1 MLVGGVIGEVEA
13 DRHAGSLD
21 LGELALGE
29 AVVAAVH
36 QIEAADV
43 LGGEAVYHVAH
54 VATYAAFIGA
64 QEDTVPGLVNGHA
77 SGAVDAQDLLA
88 AKKLDA
94 LVLERCYNV
103 LGLLI

>member
-1 MLVGGVIGEVEA
+1 MAAYPISV
-13 DRHAGSLD
+13 
-21 LGELALGE
+21 LGFGDN
-29 AVVAAVH
+29 VVDKYEH
-36 QIEAADV
+36 IKTMYP
-43 LGGEAVYHVAH
+43 GGEAVYHVAH